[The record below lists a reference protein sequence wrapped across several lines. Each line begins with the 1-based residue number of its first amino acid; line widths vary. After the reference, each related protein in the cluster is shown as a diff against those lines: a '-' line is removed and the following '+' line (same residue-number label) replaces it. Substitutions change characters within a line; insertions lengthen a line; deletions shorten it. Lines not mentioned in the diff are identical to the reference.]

1 MKNETFGYLNDY
13 DLKWSLYPTGPAMM
27 DSFAS
32 GETDIGYI
40 GLPPVMIRLENGLK
54 LKCVAGGHI
63 EGTVMVA
70 PNSYKTFD
78 ELGSVKTVLE
88 QFEGEIIG
96 TPSRGCIHDV
106 IISEITK
113 DLDIT
118 IKNFEWAD
126 FIPDALED
134 GEIAAGVGTPSLA
147 TVISNRLDS
156 NIVIPPYKLWP
167 YNPSYGIVVRE
178 DLIDESPEFITQFL
192 KAHEKAC
199 NLIRFQPRNAAEIAF
214 KELEVVNIEF
224 VLNTYKISPK
234 YCASLP
240 EAYINSTLKFIPVLQ
255 NLGYMKSYL
264 KKDEIFELKFIQK
277 THPEPA
283 HYDSPGSIILN

>member
-1 MKNETFGYLNDY
+1 
-13 DLKWSLYPTGPAMM
+13 MM

-40 GLPPVMIRLENGLK
+40 GLPPAMIRLENGLN

-70 PNSYKTFD
+70 PTSYKTFD

-88 QFEGEIIG
+88 QFEGKVIG

-106 IISEITK
+106 IISELTK
-113 DLDIT
+113 DLYIS
-118 IKNFEWAD
+118 IKNFDWAD
-126 FIPDALED
+126 FIPDAMEE
-134 GEIAAGVGTPSLA
+134 GYIAAGVGTPSLA
-147 TVISNRLDS
+147 TVISSRLDS

-178 DLIDESPEFITQFL
+178 DLIDESPEFISQFL
-192 KAHEKAC
+192 KAHEEAC
-199 NLIRFQPRNAAEIAF
+199 NLIRLQPENAAEIAF
-214 KELEVVNIEF
+214 EELEVVNKEF

-240 EAYINSTLKFIPVLQ
+240 EVYINSTLKFIPVLQ
-255 NLGYMKSYL
+255 NLGYMKGNL
-264 KKDEIFELKFIQK
+264 KEEDIFELKFIQK
-277 THPEPA
+277 IHPEPA
-283 HYDSPGSIILN
+283 HYDSPGSLI